1 MEGVCSVL
9 AEFQADTYSCL
20 QALGINFA
28 TLTPEMLLHV
38 ARVLQSGDQLVV
50 EPMAE
55 HSAGEVSFGGA
66 VAEEEG
72 GKWAHILRF
81 TTVCR
86 HIYPSWLRRK
96 FATAKWPT
104 QSRFS
109 TMLGSLVG

>member
-1 MEGVCSVL
+1 MRESKTD
-9 AEFQADTYSCL
+9 AYSCL

-38 ARVLQSGDQLVV
+38 ARVLRSGDQLIV

-72 GKWAHILRF
+72 GSVEETFEWTDVLQGDWR
-81 TTVCR
+81 
-86 HIYPSWLRRK
+86 
-96 FATAKWPT
+96 
-104 QSRFS
+104 
-109 TMLGSLVG
+109 LVT

>member
-38 ARVLQSGDQLVV
+38 ACVLQSGDQLIV
-50 EPMAE
+50 EPIAE

-72 GKWAHILRF
+72 GPAEETFEWTDVLQGDWR
-81 TTVCR
+81 
-86 HIYPSWLRRK
+86 
-96 FATAKWPT
+96 
-104 QSRFS
+104 
-109 TMLGSLVG
+109 LVTPH